1 MRFKRLHS
9 VVISVLGRFHTNS
22 PHKCG
27 RGVGAPVVN
36 LYKKGEVYFDVVA
49 PPISSGILKPCLSIS
64 LATWII
70 SSSDGV
76 ISPDKPMMSAFS
88 AMAVCR
94 IFSHGVITPRSI
106 TLQTK
111 WQKQTV
117 HGYLRPLKRLWL
129 VETCARKFKTGNQP
143 ITDSARNFVEWR
155 YPQGIFT

>member
-1 MRFKRLHS
+1 MIGENASHIS
-9 VVISVLGRFHTNS
+9 VV
-22 PHKCG
+22 
-27 RGVGAPVVN
+27 GASVVN
-36 LYKKGEVYFDVVA
+36 LYKKPGEVYFEVVA
-49 PPISSGILKPCLSIS
+49 PPMSSGILKPCLSIS

-111 WQKQTV
+111 
-117 HGYLRPLKRLWL
+117 
-129 VETCARKFKTGNQP
+129 
-143 ITDSARNFVEWR
+143 
-155 YPQGIFT
+155 

>member
-1 MRFKRLHS
+1 METTVYDAFFRHCFQNLLFSPIHIRNGALSNRCVLKGSTPLS
-9 VVISVLGRFHTNS
+9 SAFWVVFIRTRRISVI
-22 PHKCG
+22 
-27 RGVGAPVVN
+27 GASVVN
-36 LYKKGEVYFDVVA
+36 LYKKGQVYFDVVA

-94 IFSHGVITPRSI
+94 IFSHGVITPKSI

-111 WQKQTV
+111 WQKRTV
-117 HGYLRPLKRLWL
+117 NKYLRHL
-129 VETCARKFKTGNQP
+129 
-143 ITDSARNFVEWR
+143 
-155 YPQGIFT
+155 

>member
-1 MRFKRLHS
+1 MVRVS
-9 VVISVLGRFHTNS
+9 VVNF
-22 PHKCG
+22 
-27 RGVGAPVVN
+27 
-36 LYKKGEVYFDVVA
+36 YKKGEVYFDVVA

-111 WQKQTV
+111 
-117 HGYLRPLKRLWL
+117 
-129 VETCARKFKTGNQP
+129 
-143 ITDSARNFVEWR
+143 
-155 YPQGIFT
+155 